1 MNTAAL
7 IQSLIKNPSQHSR
20 DSSFYKTHEQELL
33 DMLENSDLNSSKSGH
48 ESFEPFGDLHFP
60 YREMGAINTIHLF
73 GLDELIIFS
82 YYWANKSRYKNVADL
97 GANIGLHSLI
107 MDKCGFSINSFEPDP
122 IHVGVF
128 EENIVNNK
136 SVNITINQKA
146 ISDKSGTMDFI
157 RVLGNTTGSH
167 LAGAKED
174 PYGELETFSVETSDI
189 NEVLLNNDFVKM
201 DIEGQEATAILSTK
215 KDTWANVEM
224 ILEVGTEKNA
234 KIIFE
239 YLNEINVNMFSQK
252 TGWNKVSDLTD
263 VPTSYKEG
271 SLFLSVADEMSW

>member
-7 IQSLIKNPSQHSR
+7 IQSLIKNPSKHSR

-33 DMLENSDLNSSKSGH
+33 NMLENSDLNSSKSGH

-107 MDKCGFSINSFEPDP
+107 MDRCGFSINSFEPDP
-122 IHVGVF
+122 IHIGVF
-128 EENIVNNK
+128 QENIVNNK

-146 ISDKSGTMDFI
+146 ISDKSETVDFI

-174 PYGELETFSVETSDI
+174 PYGELETFSVETCDI

-252 TGWNKVSDLTD
+252 TGWNKVSDLAD
-263 VPTSYKEG
+263 VPTSYKQG
-271 SLFLSVADEMSW
+271 SLFLSVADVMSW

>member
-7 IQSLIKNPSQHSR
+7 IQSLIENPSQHSR

-33 DMLENSDLNSSKSGH
+33 NMLENSDLNSSKSGH

-107 MDKCGFSINSFEPDP
+107 MDRCGFSINSFEPDP
-122 IHVGVF
+122 IHVDVF
-128 EENIVNNK
+128 QENIVNNK

-189 NEVLLNNDFVKM
+189 NAVLSNNDFVKM

-252 TGWNKVSDLTD
+252 TGWNKVSNLAEI
-263 VPTSYKEG
+263 PTSYKEG

>member
-1 MNTAAL
+1 MNTAPL
-7 IQSLIKNPSQHSR
+7 IQSLIENPSQHSR

-33 DMLENSDLNSSKSGH
+33 NMLENSDLNSSKSGH

-107 MDKCGFSINSFEPDP
+107 MDRCGFSINSFEPDP

-128 EENIVNNK
+128 QENIVNNK

-146 ISDKSGTMDFI
+146 ISDKSDTVDFI

-174 PYGELETFSVETSDI
+174 PYGELETFTVETSDI
-189 NEVLLNNDFVKM
+189 NAVLLNNDFVKM

-252 TGWNKVSDLTD
+252 TGWNKVSNLAEI
-263 VPTSYKEG
+263 PTSYKEG

>member
-7 IQSLIKNPSQHSR
+7 IQSLIKNPSKHSR

-33 DMLENSDLNSSKSGH
+33 NMLENSDLNSSKSGH

-107 MDKCGFSINSFEPDP
+107 MDRCGFSINSFEPDP

-128 EENIVNNK
+128 QENIVNNK

-146 ISDKSGTMDFI
+146 ISDKSETVDFI

-174 PYGELETFSVETSDI
+174 PYGELETFSVETCDI

-252 TGWNKVSDLTD
+252 TGWNKVSDLAD
-263 VPTSYKEG
+263 VPTSYKQG
-271 SLFLSVADEMSW
+271 SLFLSVADVMSW

>member
-7 IQSLIKNPSQHSR
+7 VQSLIENPSQHSR

-33 DMLENSDLNSSKSGH
+33 NMLENSDLNKGKSGH

-128 EENIVNNK
+128 QENIANNK

-146 ISDKSGTMDFI
+146 ISDKSDTLDFI

-189 NEVLLNNDFVKM
+189 NTVLLNNDFVKM

>member
-7 IQSLIKNPSQHSR
+7 IKSLIENPSQHSR

-33 DMLENSDLNSSKSGH
+33 NMLENSDLNSSKSGH

-107 MDKCGFSINSFEPDP
+107 MDRCGFSINSFEPDP
-122 IHVGVF
+122 IHVDVF
-128 EENIVNNK
+128 QENIVNNK

-174 PYGELETFSVETSDI
+174 PYGELETFSVETSNI
-189 NEVLLNNDFVKM
+189 NAVLLNNDFVKM

-215 KDTWANVEM
+215 KDIWANVEM

-252 TGWNKVSDLTD
+252 TGWNKVSNLAE

>member
-1 MNTAAL
+1 MNTAPL
-7 IQSLIKNPSQHSR
+7 IQSLIENPSQHSR

-33 DMLENSDLNSSKSGH
+33 NMLENSDLNSSKSGH

-128 EENIVNNK
+128 QENIVNNK

-146 ISDKSGTMDFI
+146 ISDKSDTVDFI

-174 PYGELETFSVETSDI
+174 PYGELETFTVETSDI
-189 NEVLLNNDFVKM
+189 NAVLLNNDFVKM

-252 TGWNKVSDLTD
+252 TGWNKVSDLAD

>member
-1 MNTAAL
+1 MNTAPL
-7 IQSLIKNPSQHSR
+7 IQSLIENPSQHSR

-33 DMLENSDLNSSKSGH
+33 NMLENSDLNSSKSGH

-107 MDKCGFSINSFEPDP
+107 MDRCGFSINSFEPDP

-128 EENIVNNK
+128 QENIVNNK

-146 ISDKSGTMDFI
+146 ISDKSDTVDFI

-189 NEVLLNNDFVKM
+189 NTVLLNNDFVKM

-252 TGWNKVSDLTD
+252 TGWNKVSDLAD

-271 SLFLSVADEMSW
+271 SLFLSVADEMYW

>member
-7 IQSLIKNPSQHSR
+7 IQSLIENPSQHSC

-33 DMLENSDLNSSKSGH
+33 NMLENSDLNSSKSGH

-82 YYWANKSRYKNVADL
+82 YYWANKSRYKNVGDL

-128 EENIVNNK
+128 QENIVNNK
-136 SVNITINQKA
+136 SANITINQKA
-146 ISDKSGTMDFI
+146 ISNKSGTMDFI

-234 KIIFE
+234 EIIFE
-239 YLNEINVNMFSQK
+239 YLNKINVNMFSQK
-252 TGWNKVSDLTD
+252 TGWNKVSNLAD

-271 SLFLSVADEMSW
+271 SLFLSVADKMSW

>member
-7 IQSLIKNPSQHSR
+7 IQSLIENPSQHSR

-33 DMLENSDLNSSKSGH
+33 NILENSDLNNGKSGH

-107 MDKCGFSINSFEPDP
+107 MDRCGYLINSFEPDP

-128 EENIVNNK
+128 QENILNNK

-146 ISDKSGTMDFI
+146 ISDKSDTVDFI

-252 TGWNKVSDLTD
+252 TGWNKVSDLAD

-271 SLFLSVADEMSW
+271 SLFLSVGDEMLW

>member
-7 IQSLIKNPSQHSR
+7 IQSLIENPSQHSR

-33 DMLENSDLNSSKSGH
+33 NMLENSDLNNSKSGH

-128 EENIVNNK
+128 QENIVNNK

-189 NEVLLNNDFVKM
+189 NAVLLNNDFVKM

-252 TGWNKVSDLTD
+252 TGWNKVSNLAGI
-263 VPTSYKEG
+263 PTSYKEG

>member
-7 IQSLIKNPSQHSR
+7 VQSLIENPSQHSR

-33 DMLENSDLNSSKSGH
+33 NMLENSDLNNGKSGH
-48 ESFEPFGDLHFP
+48 ESFEPFGYLHFP

-128 EENIVNNK
+128 QENIANNK

-146 ISDKSGTMDFI
+146 ISDKSDTLDFI

-189 NEVLLNNDFVKM
+189 NTVLLNNDFVKM

>member
-7 IQSLIKNPSQHSR
+7 IQSLIENPSQHSR

-33 DMLENSDLNSSKSGH
+33 NMLENSDLNSSKSGH

-107 MDKCGFSINSFEPDP
+107 MDRCGFSINSFEPDP
-122 IHVGVF
+122 IHVDVF
-128 EENIVNNK
+128 QENIVNNK

-189 NEVLLNNDFVKM
+189 NAVLLNNDFVKM

-252 TGWNKVSDLTD
+252 TGWNKVSDLAD
-263 VPTSYKEG
+263 VPSSYKEG

>member
-1 MNTAAL
+1 MNTAPL
-7 IQSLIKNPSQHSR
+7 IQSLIENPSQHSR

-33 DMLENSDLNSSKSGH
+33 NMLENSDLNSSKSGH

-107 MDKCGFSINSFEPDP
+107 MDRCGFSINSFEPDP

-128 EENIVNNK
+128 QENIVNNK

-146 ISDKSGTMDFI
+146 ISDKSDTVDFI

-174 PYGELETFSVETSDI
+174 PYGELETFTVETSDI
-189 NEVLLNNDFVKM
+189 NSVLLNNDFVKM

-252 TGWNKVSDLTD
+252 TGWNKVSDLAD

>member
-7 IQSLIKNPSQHSR
+7 IRSLIENPSQHSR

-33 DMLENSDLNSSKSGH
+33 NMLENSDLNSSKSGH

-128 EENIVNNK
+128 QENIVNNK

-146 ISDKSGTMDFI
+146 NSYKSDTVEFI

-167 LAGAKED
+167 LAGAKDD

-189 NEVLLNNDFVKM
+189 NAVLLNNDFVKM

-234 KIIFE
+234 KIIFQ

-252 TGWNKVSDLTD
+252 TGWNKVSNLAEI
-263 VPTSYKEG
+263 PTSYKEG

>member
-7 IQSLIKNPSQHSR
+7 IQSLIENPSQHSC

-33 DMLENSDLNSSKSGH
+33 NMLENSDLNSSKSGH

-82 YYWANKSRYKNVADL
+82 YYWANKSRYKNVGDL

-128 EENIVNNK
+128 QENIVNNK
-136 SVNITINQKA
+136 SANITINQKA
-146 ISDKSGTMDFI
+146 ISNKSGTMDFI

-234 KIIFE
+234 EIIFE

-252 TGWNKVSDLTD
+252 TGWNKVSNLAGI
-263 VPTSYKEG
+263 PTSYKEG
-271 SLFLSVADEMSW
+271 SLFLSVADKMSW

>member
-33 DMLENSDLNSSKSGH
+33 NMLENSDLNSSKSGH

-82 YYWANKSRYKNVADL
+82 YYWANKSRYKNVGDL

-128 EENIVNNK
+128 QENIVNNK
-136 SVNITINQKA
+136 SANITINQKA
-146 ISDKSGTMDFI
+146 ISNKSGTMDFI

-234 KIIFE
+234 RIIFE

-252 TGWNKVSDLTD
+252 TGWNKVSNLAGI
-263 VPTSYKEG
+263 PTSYKEG
-271 SLFLSVADEMSW
+271 SLFLSVADKMSW

>member
-1 MNTAAL
+1 MNTAPL
-7 IQSLIKNPSQHSR
+7 IQSLIENPSQHSR

-33 DMLENSDLNSSKSGH
+33 NMLENSDLNSSKSGH

-107 MDKCGFSINSFEPDP
+107 MDRCGFSINSFEPDP

-128 EENIVNNK
+128 QENIVNNK

-146 ISDKSGTMDFI
+146 ISDKSDTVDFI

-174 PYGELETFSVETSDI
+174 PYGELETFTVETSDI
-189 NEVLLNNDFVKM
+189 NSVLLNNDFVKM

-252 TGWNKVSDLTD
+252 TGWNKVSDLAD

-271 SLFLSVADEMSW
+271 SLFLSVADVMSW

>member
-1 MNTAAL
+1 MNTAPL
-7 IQSLIKNPSQHSR
+7 IQSLIENPSQHSR

-33 DMLENSDLNSSKSGH
+33 NMLENSDLNSSKSGH

-107 MDKCGFSINSFEPDP
+107 MDRCGFSINSFEPDP

-128 EENIVNNK
+128 QENIVNNK

-146 ISDKSGTMDFI
+146 ISDKSDTVEFI

-174 PYGELETFSVETSDI
+174 PYGELETFTVETSDI
-189 NEVLLNNDFVKM
+189 NAVLLNNDFVKM

-252 TGWNKVSDLTD
+252 TGWNKVSDLAD

-271 SLFLSVADEMSW
+271 SLFLSVADKMSW

>member
-7 IQSLIKNPSQHSR
+7 IQSLIENPSQHSR

-33 DMLENSDLNSSKSGH
+33 NMLENSDLNSSKSGH

-107 MDKCGFSINSFEPDP
+107 MDRCGFSINSFEPDP

-128 EENIVNNK
+128 QENIVNNK

-189 NEVLLNNDFVKM
+189 NAVLLNNDFVKM

-215 KDTWANVEM
+215 KNTWANVEM

-234 KIIFE
+234 KIIFQ

-252 TGWNKVSDLTD
+252 TGWNKVSNLAEI
-263 VPTSYKEG
+263 PTSYKEG

>member
-1 MNTAAL
+1 MNTAPL
-7 IQSLIKNPSQHSR
+7 IQSLIENPSQHSR

-33 DMLENSDLNSSKSGH
+33 NMLENSDLNSSKSGH

-107 MDKCGFSINSFEPDP
+107 MDRCGFSINSFEPDP

-128 EENIVNNK
+128 QENIVNNK

-146 ISDKSGTMDFI
+146 ISDKSDTVDFI

-174 PYGELETFSVETSDI
+174 PYGELETFTVETSDI
-189 NEVLLNNDFVKM
+189 NAVLLNNDFVKM

-252 TGWNKVSDLTD
+252 NGWNKVSDLAD

-271 SLFLSVADEMSW
+271 SLFLSVADKMSW

>member
-7 IQSLIKNPSQHSR
+7 IQSLIENPSQHSR

-33 DMLENSDLNSSKSGH
+33 NMLENSDLNSSKSGH

-82 YYWANKSRYKNVADL
+82 YYWANKSSYKNVADL

-128 EENIVNNK
+128 QENIVNNK

-146 ISDKSGTMDFI
+146 ISDKPGTMDFI

-189 NEVLLNNDFVKM
+189 NAVLLNNDFVKM

-252 TGWNKVSDLTD
+252 TGWNKVSDLAD
-263 VPTSYKEG
+263 VPSSYKEG

>member
-1 MNTAAL
+1 MNTAPL
-7 IQSLIKNPSQHSR
+7 IQSLIENPSQHSR

-33 DMLENSDLNSSKSGH
+33 NMLENSDLNSSKSGH

-107 MDKCGFSINSFEPDP
+107 MDRCGFSINSFEPDP

-128 EENIVNNK
+128 QENIVNNK

-146 ISDKSGTMDFI
+146 ISDKSDTLDFI

-189 NEVLLNNDFVKM
+189 NTVLLNNDFVKM

-252 TGWNKVSDLTD
+252 TGWNKVSDLAD

>member
-7 IQSLIKNPSQHSR
+7 IQSLIKNPSKHSR

-33 DMLENSDLNSSKSGH
+33 NMLENSDLNKGKSGH

-107 MDKCGFSINSFEPDP
+107 MDRCGFSINSFEPDP
-122 IHVGVF
+122 IHIGVF
-128 EENIVNNK
+128 QENIVNNK

-146 ISDKSGTMDFI
+146 ISDKSETVDFI

-174 PYGELETFSVETSDI
+174 PYGELETFSVETCDI

-252 TGWNKVSDLTD
+252 TGWNKVSDLAD
-263 VPTSYKEG
+263 VPTSYKQG
-271 SLFLSVADEMSW
+271 SLFLSVADVMSW

>member
-1 MNTAAL
+1 
-7 IQSLIKNPSQHSR
+7 
-20 DSSFYKTHEQELL
+20 
-33 DMLENSDLNSSKSGH
+33 
-48 ESFEPFGDLHFP
+48 
-60 YREMGAINTIHLF
+60 
-73 GLDELIIFS
+73 
-82 YYWANKSRYKNVADL
+82 
-97 GANIGLHSLI
+97 
-107 MDKCGFSINSFEPDP
+107 MDRCGFSIISFEPDP
-122 IHVGVF
+122 IHVGGF
-128 EENIVNNK
+128 QENIVNNK

-174 PYGELETFSVETSDI
+174 PYGELETFSVETCDI

-252 TGWNKVSDLTD
+252 TGWNKVSDLAD

>member
-1 MNTAAL
+1 MNTAPL
-7 IQSLIKNPSQHSR
+7 IQSLIENPSQHSR

-33 DMLENSDLNSSKSGH
+33 NMLENSDLNSSKSGH

-107 MDKCGFSINSFEPDP
+107 MDRCGFSINSFEPDP

-128 EENIVNNK
+128 QENIVNNK

-146 ISDKSGTMDFI
+146 ISDKSDTVDFI

-174 PYGELETFSVETSDI
+174 PYGELETFTVETSDI
-189 NEVLLNNDFVKM
+189 NSVLLNNDFVKM

-252 TGWNKVSDLTD
+252 IGWNKVSDLAD